1 MPFPFLLCPAEIR
14 EQIYRE
20 LLSSALT
27 RCDRGLGDGHSRY
40 NFQLNILRASRQIHS
55 EAKKILEDN
64 VFIKI
69 TTPWIESV
77 EHISSE
83 GRVVIVSSGEK
94 AERFTNFHLWVYIDG
109 RPLLPTMKPT
119 AR

>member
-20 LLSSALT
+20 LLSST
-27 RCDRGLGDGHSRY
+27 CSRCDSGLGDGRARY
-40 NFQLNILRASRQIHS
+40 NFQLNILRANRQVYC

-64 VFIKI
+64 VVIKI
-69 TTPWIESV
+69 TTPWPGAI

-83 GRVVIVSSGEK
+83 GKVVVVATGDN
-94 AERFTNFHLWVYIDG
+94 AERYKNHHL
-109 RPLLPTMKPT
+109 
-119 AR
+119 